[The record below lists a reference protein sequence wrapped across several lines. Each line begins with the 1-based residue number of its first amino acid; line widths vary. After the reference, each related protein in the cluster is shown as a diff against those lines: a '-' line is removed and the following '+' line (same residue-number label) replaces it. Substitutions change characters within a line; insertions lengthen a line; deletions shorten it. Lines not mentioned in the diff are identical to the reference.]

1 MTTAKQ
7 LAPTQTN
14 ADYIKSAMGYTS
26 PKEMTDNQ
34 RTFHQHVRDFLRES
48 IEYAGAESITK
59 ATTDQLTEAINR
71 VMVSVKGGVFGE
83 AKISVADKVMV
94 CAWSLRAELK
104 KLADATEIT
113 MGRSIEKHVIDDF
126 NFEAHTG
133 KAKTP
138 SEPRQKK
145 SSAAAAP
152 SESAEPQAV
161 FGDYVER
168 TDLNEQLQFHGA
180 EPVSKVSELLEAWNI
195 GGEFGLMVKR
205 STKIGKSVKSL
216 DEQADRQ
223 TLCLFDANGVRI
235 GMAYM
240 DKLTQYFTVVEKK

>member
-1 MTTAKQ
+1 MATVTQ
-7 LAPTQTN
+7 LTPSKTN
-14 ADYIKSAMGYTS
+14 QEFTKLAMGYTS
-26 PKEMTDNQ
+26 PKEMTDHQ
-34 RTFHQHVRDFLRES
+34 RAFHQNVRDFLRES
-48 IEYAGAESITK
+48 IEYVGAESLAK
-59 ATTDQLTEAINR
+59 ATDEQLTEAIQR

-83 AKISVADKVMV
+83 TKITIAEKVMV

-104 KLADATEIT
+104 KLADANEIT
-113 MGRSIEKHVIDDF
+113 MGRSIEKYVIDDF
-126 NFEAHTG
+126 DFEKNDSTK
-133 KAKTP
+133 KAKA
-138 SEPRQKK
+138 EPKPKK
-145 SSAAAAP
+145 ASAAP

-161 FGDYVER
+161 FGDYIER

-180 EPVSKVSELLEAWNI
+180 EPVSKVSELLEAWNM

-216 DEQADRQ
+216 DESHDRQ
-223 TLCLFDANGVRI
+223 TLCLFDVNGVRI